1 MHEKSPL
8 FAVLLILTFNLGGTG
23 SKPPAGFVQTAQAT
37 SETALRQYFSPE
49 FLGRLD
55 AIIPFQPLTQK
66 ELCQIAEKQ
75 LQNLQKRMEQLYVQ
89 LHFTQEAV
97 QQLAHAPDTGR
108 YGARPMRRY
117 LTEAVETH
125 LAQQL
130 LQKTIAAGDQV
141 LLSANE
147 HTFSLTKETTTVH
160 S

>member
-1 MHEKSPL
+1 ME
-8 FAVLLILTFNLGGTG
+8 
-23 SKPPAGFVQTAQAT
+23 
-37 SETALRQYFSPE
+37 
-49 FLGRLD
+49 
-55 AIIPFQPLTQK
+55 AIISFQTLTQE

-75 LQNLQKRMEQLYVQ
+75 LQNLQKRMEQLHVQ

-117 LTEAVETH
+117 LTEAVETQ